1 MKKRHKRL
9 AIVLGVLAGA
19 VIATAL
25 VLNAFRDSMVFF
37 VTPSEMAAMEEVPDR
52 TFRIGGLVE
61 AGSVQRD
68 TTSTE
73 VMFRVTDGAMGVP
86 VIYDGILPNLFREGQ
101 GVVAEGRLSADGGT
115 FMANKV
121 LARHDEEYMPREAQ
135 EAIERAGHPSGAG
148 GGYNTQ

>member
-19 VIATAL
+19 VVSTAL

-37 VTPSEMAAMEEVPDR
+37 VTPSEMVAMEEIPDR

-68 TTSTE
+68 TASTL
-73 VMFRVTDGAMGVP
+73 VMFRVTDGAEGVP
-86 VIYDGILPNLFREGQ
+86 VVYDGILPNLFREGQ
-101 GVVAEGRLSADGGT
+101 GVVAEGRLEGDGT
-115 FMANKV
+115 FQANKV
-121 LARHDEEYMPREAQ
+121 LARHDEEYMPPEAQ

-148 GGYNTQ
+148 GGYDSQ